1 MKNKHLF
8 DNDLLKKREFKIL
21 AGTDEAGR
29 GPLAGPVVCASV
41 VLPDDFYHDDL
52 NDSKKISE
60 KKRDLLYTYIQH
72 NAVAYSIE
80 IVEAQTIDELNIL
93 NATLYGMKNSI
104 ESLAVKP
111 DLVLIDGNKSPK
123 SLSVN
128 CQTVVSGDAKHACIA
143 AASILAKVTRDQ
155 IMNEYDKIYP
165 QYGFA
170 KHKGYPVPGHLK
182 AIREYGICK
191 IHRKSYKPVSQM
203 TIEDM
208 IVE

>member
-8 DNDLLKKREFKIL
+8 DNDLLKKREYKIL

-41 VLPDDFYHDDL
+41 ILPDDFYHEDL

-60 KKRDLLYTYIQH
+60 IKRDKLFTYIQ
-72 NAVAYSIE
+72 NKAIAFSIE
-80 IVEAQTIDELNIL
+80 VVEAQTIDELNIL
-93 NATLYGMKNSI
+93 NATLYGMKKSI
-104 ESLAVKP
+104 ESLSVKP
-111 DLVLIDGNKSPK
+111 DMVLIDGNKTPK
-123 SLSVN
+123 HLSIN
-128 CQTVVSGDAKHACIA
+128 SQTVVSGDAKHACIA
-143 AASILAKVTRDQ
+143 AASILAKVTRDK
-155 IMNEYDKIYP
+155 IMNDYDQIYP

-170 KHKGYPVPGHLK
+170 KHKGYPVSAHLK

-203 TIEDM
+203 TIKDI